1 MSSPVTKED
10 TRRRIELRRW
20 LSPPDTFFYSCHR
33 TAHAPK
39 PWLLRMSQAFPRF
52 LYPSIFCDVVLS
64 HEEGER
70 YVQGTAQIALP
81 SRAP

>member
-1 MSSPVTKED
+1 
-10 TRRRIELRRW
+10 
-20 LSPPDTFFYSCHR
+20 
-33 TAHAPK
+33 
-39 PWLLRMSQAFPRF
+39 MSQAFPRF